1 MRKTLHILPFFIFLL
16 APVLMAQPSEAE
28 TELTQLLN
36 EFLKGASENNI
47 AMHDRFWAED
57 LIYTS
62 SSGERYG
69 KQRIMDGLRNSGDET
84 RESEMAWSADDITIR
99 TYGDVAVVAFK
110 LVGKTV
116 TPEGAESRGY
126 LNSGTFIKRN
136 GQWKA
141 VNWQA
146 TKVPD

>member
-1 MRKTLHILPFFIFLL
+1 MKKTFQILPFFIFLL
-16 APVLMAQPSEAE
+16 AAALMAQPSKAE

-47 AMHDRFWAED
+47 AMHDRFWSED

-69 KQRIMDGLRNSGDET
+69 KQRIMDGLRNSGDEN
-84 RESEMAWSADDITIR
+84 SEPETAWSAEDITIR

-116 TPEGAESRGY
+116 TPEGTESSSY